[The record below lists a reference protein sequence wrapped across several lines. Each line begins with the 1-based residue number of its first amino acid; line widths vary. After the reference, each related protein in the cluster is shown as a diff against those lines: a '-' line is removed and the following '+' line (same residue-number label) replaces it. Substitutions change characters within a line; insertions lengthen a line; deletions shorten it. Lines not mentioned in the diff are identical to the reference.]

1 MLKANKPK
9 IAAGASALACGLF
22 SAAPAFAASTGSFES
37 VVNQMRDTANDTILI
52 VGYAILALL
61 AGIALLILAINIV
74 GLMTGR
80 DNASKERAI
89 GSAIFVVVVLILGVF
104 LPSIVNGIA
113 GMVGGDVSL
122 GSATRG

>member
-1 MLKANKPK
+1 MLEKSKK
-9 IAAGASALACGLF
+9 RIAAGASALACGLF

-37 VVNQMRDTANDTILI
+37 AVNQIRDTANDTILI
-52 VGYAILALL
+52 VGYGILSLL
-61 AGIALLILAINIV
+61 AAIALVIVAINIV
-74 GLMTGR
+74 GLAIGR
-80 DNASKERAI
+80 PGATREKAI
-89 GSAIFVVVVLILGVF
+89 GSAIFVVGVLILAVF

>member
-1 MLKANKPK
+1 MLEKSKK
-9 IAAGASALACGLF
+9 RIAAGASALACGLF

-37 VVNQMRDTANDTILI
+37 AVNQIRDTANDTILI
-52 VGYAILALL
+52 VGYGILSLL
-61 AGIALLILAINIV
+61 AAIALVIMAINIV
-74 GLMTGR
+74 GLAIGR
-80 DNASKERAI
+80 QGATMEKAI
-89 GSAIFVVVVLILGVF
+89 GSAIFLVGVLVLAVF